1 MHVTTQL
8 WSAEKVEWAAFPR
21 RPGICAKSLAPGFL
35 ALIVACTCSAKS
47 AQNLLLMQGSSETLG

>member
-21 RPGICAKSLAPGFL
+21 RPGICAKSLGAGFP
-35 ALIVACTCSAKS
+35 CPDCSLHMLSEERTKPS
-47 AQNLLLMQGSSETLG
+47 AYARLE